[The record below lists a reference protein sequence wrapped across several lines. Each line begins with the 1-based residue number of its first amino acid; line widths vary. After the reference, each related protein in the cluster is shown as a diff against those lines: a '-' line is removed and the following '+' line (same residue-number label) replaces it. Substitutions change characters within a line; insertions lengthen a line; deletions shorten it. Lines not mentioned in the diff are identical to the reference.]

1 MRLVDVYP
9 YRSKADEIEYLIVKR
24 SSHKIYAGQ
33 WRMIGGKIEED
44 ELAWEAGLRELK
56 EETKR
61 VPKLFWVIPSVNHF
75 YNHRSNEIE
84 LIPAFAAELDYDSQ
98 IELNEEHS
106 QFKWIEHNDIESFL
120 PWPEQKRLIKLTHYI
135 LSNQQILE
143 DWKISF

>member
-9 YRSKADEIEYLIVKR
+9 YRSKAADIEFLIVKR

-33 WRMIGGKIEED
+33 WRMVGGKIEED

-56 EETKR
+56 EETKQ
-61 VPKLFWVIPSVNHF
+61 VPELFWVIPSINHF
-75 YNHRSNEIE
+75 YNHRSNKIE
-84 LIPAFAAELDYDSQ
+84 LIPAFAAKLNFRSQ
-98 IELNEEHS
+98 VELNEEHTEY
-106 QFKWIEHNDIESFL
+106 KWIEHKEVENYL
-120 PWPEQKRLIKLTHYI
+120 PWPEQKRLLKLTHYI